1 MEVVDALRDVC
12 LIQILRRLQ
21 FDQHN
26 IFNEQVCHKVTD
38 HYAIKPHIDRNL
50 LTHSQSLMRERDH

>member
-26 IFNEQVCHKVTD
+26 IFNEQVCRKSTD
-38 HYAIKPHIDRNL
+38 HYSIKPHIDRNL
-50 LTHSQSLMRERDH
+50 LTRSQSFMRERDH